1 METIEAIE
9 APEKHPLTRWHSY
22 ISIQRWST
30 GLLHMT
36 GLTPA
41 EVANR
46 LDTLFQFCLQQGIDP
61 EIMAEECRK
70 GEDRVARRA
79 FYLHMASKTP
89 ANLIVQS
96 FLVHNGVNVF
106 GDLICMPSTHELLAA
121 EQGNQW
127 IRDRAP
133 SHSASTHEVES

>member
-1 METIEAIE
+1 MKSVENLDTY
-9 APEKHPLTRWHSY
+9 TVSRWHSY
-22 ISIQRWST
+22 PSVQRWSD

-36 GLTPA
+36 GLTSA

-46 LDTLFQFCLQQGIDP
+46 LDALFHFCLGQEIDP
-61 EIMAEECRK
+61 EVMAAECRT

-79 FYLHMASKTP
+79 FYLSIARKTP

-106 GDLICMPSTHELLAA
+106 GDIVCMPSTREQIVS
-121 EQGNQW
+121 EQGKQW
-127 IRDRAP
+127 IREREP
-133 SHSASTHEVES
+133 SSPENKVE